1 MADEEEGTRGGPTAS
16 HVDEYVRLVDGSE
29 RDDSSDDANHHH
41 QAPRQQAAAS
51 SSSSPPALNLPH
63 MARLYRACVVG
74 NVLSLALVATLAAA
88 AVRYYPKIPEYN
100 ICNDSVAWSSLI
112 QSLTSLQATAD
123 FEILASVSNLNHFDI
138 YLDRGTRGTFSHNG
152 VRVGTFDVPP
162 VRAAATSVTDVLVV
176 AHLAPEKW
184 EALSL
189 AAEYYRGD
197 LVLDVD
203 VSARVRVP
211 ALLGFATS
219 VTLQGIEVQVNEL
232 SDRHLCAC
240 EDWDSARN
248 HTGSGAG
255 AAAGVVVGAVTE
267 SGVGEEPTGDSAAQ
281 PEPTEQ
287 GSGDAAGDEST
298 ASAFLQE
305 ANEGELHSGVSVE
318 TM

>member
-29 RDDSSDDANHHH
+29 RDDSSDDANHHP
-41 QAPRQQAAAS
+41 QAPRQQAA
-51 SSSSPPALNLPH
+51 SSPPGLHLPH

-162 VRAAATSVTDVLVV
+162 VKAAATSVTDVLVV

-248 HTGSGAG
+248 HTGGGAG
-255 AAAGVVVGAVTE
+255 AVFFGAVPE
-267 SGVGEEPTGDSAAQ
+267 AGGGEEATGDSAAQ
-281 PEPTEQ
+281 PEPREQ
-287 GSGDAAGDEST
+287 GSSNAAGDESI